1 MMRSPRTAVLS
12 RGSAWALIRG
22 EDGPGTLTP
31 HSQVASIG
39 QAERQALLL
48 APAGSLDAA
57 AQAFAA
63 GADAVYAGLKGWS
76 RGGARGE
83 LDREQLRQ
91 CIELAHGMG
100 RKVQLALNIIPRP
113 AERERLL
120 EELGEAAGWG
130 LRAVIVNDLGVL
142 RAIRRKLPEMAI
154 TVSIGCGALNLDDVL
169 FYQDLGAS
177 AVVLPGYLEPR
188 EIAAI
193 KAKSSIAVEVM
204 LHMVEEFTQLGK
216 CWMPSYYHFAAA
228 ERIQPA
234 PRLSGSVKRGGVG
247 TCFRICQQP
256 WKLLHGGVEVD
267 RRVLPSRQISR
278 LAELGEFL
286 EAGVDVV
293 KIQGRSLSAEMV
305 GAVTARYRSAMDA
318 SKCGGRVDWDAAVLP
333 SMWTVQ
339 GR

>member
-1 MMRSPRTAVLS
+1 M
-12 RGSAWALIRG
+12 
-22 EDGPGTLTP
+22 
-31 HSQVASIG
+31 
-39 QAERQALLL
+39 LL

-57 AQAFAA
+57 AQALAA

-91 CIELAHGMG
+91 CIELAHGLG
-100 RKVQLALNIIPRP
+100 RKVQLALNIIPGP

-120 EELGEAAGWG
+120 EELGEVADWG

-142 RAIRRKLPEMAI
+142 RDIRRKLPDLAV
-154 TVSIGCGALNLDDVL
+154 TVSIGCGALNVDDVL

-177 AVVLPGYLEPR
+177 AVVLPGYLDPR

-193 KAKSSIAVEVM
+193 KAKSSIAIELM
-204 LHMVEEFTQLGK
+204 LHMVEEFIQLGK

-234 PRLSGSVKRGGVG
+234 PRLAGSVKRGGVG

-256 WKLLHGGVEVD
+256 WKLFLEGAEVD
-267 RRVLPSRQISR
+267 HRVLPSRQVSR
-278 LAELGEFL
+278 LTDLGGFL

-305 GAVTARYRSAMDA
+305 GAVTGRYRSALDA
-318 SKCGGRVDWDAAVLP
+318 WKCGSKVDWDAAVLP
-333 SMWTVQ
+333 PMWTVQ

>member
-1 MMRSPRTAVLS
+1 M
-12 RGSAWALIRG
+12 
-22 EDGPGTLTP
+22 
-31 HSQVASIG
+31 VASIG
-39 QAERQALLL
+39 RAERQAVLL
-48 APAGSLDAA
+48 APAGSMDAA

-91 CIELAHGMG
+91 CIELAQRLG
-100 RKVQLALNIIPRP
+100 RKVQLALNIIPRS

-120 EELGEAAGWG
+120 EELAEVANWG
-130 LRAVIVNDLGVL
+130 LHAVIVNDLGVM
-142 RAIRRKLPEMAI
+142 RDMRRKLPKLAI

-177 AVVLPGYLEPR
+177 AVVLPGYLDPR

-193 KAKSSIAVEVM
+193 KAKSSIALELM
-204 LHMVEEFTQLGK
+204 LHMVEEFTQLGR

-234 PRLSGSVKRGGVG
+234 PRLAGSVKRGGVG

-256 WKLLHGGVEVD
+256 WKLFLDGAEVD
-267 RRVLPSRQISR
+267 HRVLPSRQVSR

-293 KIQGRSLSAEMV
+293 KIQGRSLSAETV
-305 GAVTARYRSAMDA
+305 GAVTGWYRSALDA
-318 SKCGGRVDWDAAVLP
+318 WKCGGRVDWDAAVLP
-333 SMWTVQ
+333 PMWTVQ